1 MCWNQQ
7 TSAAF
12 TALGLA
18 AAWAVHKTTSNKKMT
33 AAILFFCLMELLQSV
48 QYFFIADRLGDPA
61 CLRKM
66 NQVLTLV
73 GYLHIQLQP
82 YFTNLYLQA
91 FRPSTGKAKKGEAVA
106 WVLVQK
112 LCLVQCALGLMRVLL
127 SPALWDR
134 SQLSGEEEAYY
145 EATRDWLEGPQL
157 CTYRGAVHLAWSIPL
172 QQPGYFVP
180 GMGLH
185 AFLMF
190 VPVLCI
196 GGLAELDSVAFLM
209 GTGPVLSMYLTRNAH
224 EQASIWCFF
233 STMQCAIGAASAV
246 LQHRSASSQ
255 KPQNPYVSKPRL
267 KAAATPSKQP
277 ARRARKAVDYAEE
290 D

>member
-61 CLRKM
+61 CFQKM
-66 NQVLTLV
+66 NQILTLV

-106 WVLVQK
+106 WALVQK

-172 QQPGYFVP
+172 QQPSYFVP

-246 LQHRSASSQ
+246 VQHRSASSS
-255 KPQNPYVSKPRL
+255 KSQNPYVSKPRL

-277 ARRARKAVDYAEE
+277 ARRARKAVDYSE

>member
-61 CLRKM
+61 CFRKV
-66 NQVLTLV
+66 NQILTLV

-91 FRPSTGKAKKGEAVA
+91 FRPSTGKAKKNENVA
-106 WVLVQK
+106 WALVQK

-134 SQLSGEEEAYY
+134 GQLSAREEAYY

-172 QQPGYFVP
+172 QQPSYFVP

-246 LQHRSASSQ
+246 LQHRSASSS
-255 KPQNPYVSKPRL
+255 KSQNPYVSKPRL

-277 ARRARKAVDYAEE
+277 ARRARKAVDYSE

>member
-106 WVLVQK
+106 WALVQK

-134 SQLSGEEEAYY
+134 SQLSGKEEA
-145 EATRDWLEGPQL
+145 
-157 CTYRGAVHLAWSIPL
+157 
-172 QQPGYFVP
+172 
-180 GMGLH
+180 
-185 AFLMF
+185 
-190 VPVLCI
+190 
-196 GGLAELDSVAFLM
+196 
-209 GTGPVLSMYLTRNAH
+209 
-224 EQASIWCFF
+224 
-233 STMQCAIGAASAV
+233 
-246 LQHRSASSQ
+246 
-255 KPQNPYVSKPRL
+255 
-267 KAAATPSKQP
+267 
-277 ARRARKAVDYAEE
+277 
-290 D
+290 